1 MLIIVLIRHIF
12 VIPHLQEEIVIFR
25 TTIFLL
31 SVVIAGPD
39 AVARQGGES
48 LDRTS
53 MPRIVFETDRDGDHE
68 IYVMNADGSNQVNL
82 TNNPAL
88 DAAPVWSPDGSRVA
102 FASDRD
108 GGNRNIWVMNADG
121 SGLVKLTNFSGG
133 AGYPTWSPD
142 SSMISF
148 DSGSDIYRMNADGS
162 EQNNLTNNEKNEG
175 YPSWSPDG
183 AWITFDAGGYEEFD
197 ADTYDNDVTGNFA
210 IYAISVADGAVV
222 QVTDL
227 SGNSGDASW
236 HPDSLRLV
244 YSSNKD
250 GAEEG
255 NYEIY
260 MINVDGSG
268 DRKITRADGADT
280 DPSVSHDGSK
290 VAFDSDRDGDS
301 EIYVVSTDGTGTV
314 QLTVNSAWDGMPSW
328 SPW

>member
-1 MLIIVLIRHIF
+1 M
-12 VIPHLQEEIVIFR
+12 IFR
-25 TTIFLL
+25 VTILL
-31 SVVIAGPD
+31 FSVVITVPD
-39 AVARQGGES
+39 VVARQGEAS
-48 LDRTS
+48 SDWAARSKIT
-53 MPRIVFETDRDGDHE
+53 FETDRDGDHE

-88 DAAPVWSPDGSRVA
+88 DAAPVWSPDGSKIV

-121 SGLVKLTNFSGG
+121 TGLVKLTNYSGG

-142 SSMISF
+142 GSMISF

-162 EQNNLTNNEKNEG
+162 EQINLTNNEKNLG

-183 AWITFDAGGYEEFD
+183 AWITFDAGGYKEFD
-197 ADTYDNDVTGNFA
+197 AGTYDNDVTGNFA
-210 IYAISVADGAVV
+210 IFTISVADGAVA

-236 HPDSLRLV
+236 HPDSSRLV

-268 DRKITRADGADT
+268 DRRITRADGADT
-280 DPSVSHDGSK
+280 DPSVSHDGTK

-301 EIYVVSTDGTGTV
+301 EIYVINTDGTDTV
-314 QLTVNSAWDGMPSW
+314 QLTDNSAWDGMPSW
-328 SPW
+328 SPL